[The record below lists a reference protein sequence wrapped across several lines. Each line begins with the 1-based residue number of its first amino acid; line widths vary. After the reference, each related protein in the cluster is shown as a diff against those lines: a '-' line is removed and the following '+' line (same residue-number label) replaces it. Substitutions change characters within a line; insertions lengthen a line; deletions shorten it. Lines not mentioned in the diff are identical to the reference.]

1 MGKDYRHDW
10 RQLLDVV
17 VAIVLGSVLFVGL
30 LSFVYFGWFVN
41 SVILVFFC
49 GGEHVSFFACLSVC

>member
-17 VAIVLGSVLFVGL
+17 VAIVLGFVLFVGL
-30 LSFVYFGWFVN
+30 LSFVYFGWFVS
-41 SVILVFFC
+41 SVILVFFFV
-49 GGEHVSFFACLSVC
+49 GGIR